1 MAQILDF
8 TKARRLK
15 LAYESLQSPNIQ
27 RMNGLTLLEAMN
39 EISIQETE
47 KMLKR
52 RLKKQWL
59 IPYQKMIA
67 FNSVRIKC
75 KINSLDKKSLLN

>member
-52 RLKKQWL
+52 RLKKQ
-59 IPYQKMIA
+59 
-67 FNSVRIKC
+67 
-75 KINSLDKKSLLN
+75 